1 MSETVKTEQVYYTK
15 DFDNY
20 TNSENNFVANQEL
33 TVTITLNKYRKLISD
48 VALSNN
54 KIDSANHELFA
65 SQRENENLK
74 SEIKD
79 LKDRL
84 LAKSVQPISDEG
96 DDYDDNEDDE

>member
-20 TNSENNFVANQEL
+20 TNSENNFVVNQEL
-33 TVTITLNKYRKLISD
+33 TVTITLNEYRKLISD
-48 VALSNN
+48 VALSTK
-54 KIDSANHELFA
+54 KIDSAKHELFV
-65 SQRENENLK
+65 SQQENEKLK

-84 LAKSVQPISDEG
+84 LAKSVQPNSDEE
-96 DDYDDNEDDE
+96 DDNNDDEDDE